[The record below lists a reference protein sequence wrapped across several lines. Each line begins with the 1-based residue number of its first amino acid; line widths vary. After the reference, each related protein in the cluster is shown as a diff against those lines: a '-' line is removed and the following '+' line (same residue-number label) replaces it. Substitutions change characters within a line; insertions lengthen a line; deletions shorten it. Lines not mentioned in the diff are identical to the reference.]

1 MGSRRKARII
11 AMQAL
16 FSWDYTHQKPQE
28 LQEFAWLDSERLAK
42 FENDTLFFARHLV
55 QGTLENIEEIDN
67 KIERQLEHWN
77 FDRLGR
83 VDLAIL
89 RISIYALMFLQD
101 IPTSVTIDEA
111 IDLAKRYGS
120 EESYRFVNGVL
131 DGVRKQLSEMA

>member
-1 MGSRRKARII
+1 
-11 AMQAL
+11 MQAL
-16 FSWDYTHQKPQE
+16 FSWDYTHHE
-28 LQEFAWLDSERLAK
+28 LQELLEFTWLDSERLAK
-42 FENDTLFFARHLV
+42 FENETLFFARHIV
-55 QGTLENIEEIDN
+55 QGTLENIEEIDK

-89 RISIYALMFLQD
+89 RISIYGLKYQQD
-101 IPTSVTIDEA
+101 IPYSVTIDEA

>member
-16 FSWDYTHQKPQE
+16 FSWDYTHQEHRE
-28 LQEFAWLDSERLAK
+28 LLEFAWLDSERLAK
-42 FENDTLFFARHLV
+42 FENETLFFARHIV
-55 QGTLENIEEIDN
+55 QGTLENIEEIDK

-89 RISIYALMFLQD
+89 RISIYALMFQQD
-101 IPTSVTIDEA
+101 IPYSVTIDEA

>member
-16 FSWDYTHQKPQE
+16 FSWDYTHQEPQE

-55 QGTLENIEEIDN
+55 QGTLENIEEIDK

>member
-16 FSWDYTHQKPQE
+16 FSWDYTHHE
-28 LQEFAWLDSERLAK
+28 LQELLEFTWLDSERLAK
-42 FENDTLFFARHLV
+42 FENETLFFARHIV
-55 QGTLENIEEIDN
+55 QGTLENIEEIDK

-89 RISIYALMFLQD
+89 RISIYGLKYQQD
-101 IPTSVTIDEA
+101 IPYSVTIDEA

>member
-1 MGSRRKARII
+1 
-11 AMQAL
+11 MQAL
-16 FSWDYTHQKPQE
+16 FSWDYTHQE
-28 LQEFAWLDSERLAK
+28 LQELLEFTWLDSERLAK
-42 FENDTLFFARHLV
+42 FENETLFFARHIV
-55 QGTLENIEEIDN
+55 QGTLENIEEIDK

-89 RISIYALMFLQD
+89 RISIYGLKYQQD
-101 IPTSVTIDEA
+101 IPYSVTIDEA